1 MSIDVGGDI
10 GFGSIKLYGK
20 ANGVLVSSLVG
31 KLTHKYVSDSN
42 RNLGHTH
49 YVTFDDMNYVVGV
62 AAWTIGKASHNQ
74 SMDRLINGSYD
85 ARAAIY
91 AALGQYFGG
100 KAIREPLNMYIG
112 LPASLLDADHKAA
125 TIASVTGWLAGNHEW
140 IFNDRPM
147 RATIEA
153 VSFRTQATGALG
165 DMIHNL
171 QGQQTKDIEF
181 MDTGVG
187 VVSIGMNTVELSGA
201 KRGRPVDTM
210 IASLEN
216 SGVRAMIDEIS
227 SMTHQSTG
235 EIDEDLRSGRQV
247 IPVNILSDWSDK
259 IIAEVSQKWQTSL
272 PTLGRILLVGGGAQY
287 IADAMRQRIGNIV
300 HVPAEPMMSV
310 ARGLYKWSVANGNKG

>member
-20 ANGVLVSSLVG
+20 ANCVLVSSLVG
-31 KLTHKYVSDSN
+31 KLNHKFVSEAN

-49 YVTFDDMNYVVGV
+49 YVTFDNANYVVGV
-62 AAWTIGKASHNQ
+62 AAWSIGKANHNQ

-112 LPASLLDADHKAA
+112 LPASLLDTDHKAA
-125 TIASVTGWLAGNHEW
+125 TIASVTKWIARDHEW

-147 RATIEA
+147 RATIES

-171 QGQQTKDIEF
+171 QGQQTKDVEF
-181 MDTGVG
+181 MDAGIGVI
-187 VVSIGMNTVELSGA
+187 SIGMNTVELSGA

-216 SGVRAMIDEIS
+216 SGVRAMIDEIAS
-227 SMTHQSTG
+227 KTNKTTG
-235 EIDEDLRSGRQV
+235 AIDEDLRSGRQV
-247 IPVNILSDWSDK
+247 IPDNTLSDWSDE
-259 IIAEVSQKWQTSL
+259 IIGVISGRWATEL
-272 PTLGRILLVGGGAQY
+272 PTLDRILLVGGGAQY
-287 IADAMRQRIGNIV
+287 IAGAMRQRLGNIV
-300 HVPAEPMMSV
+300 HVPAEPMMAV
-310 ARGLYKWSVANGNKG
+310 ARGLYKWSVVNGSKG